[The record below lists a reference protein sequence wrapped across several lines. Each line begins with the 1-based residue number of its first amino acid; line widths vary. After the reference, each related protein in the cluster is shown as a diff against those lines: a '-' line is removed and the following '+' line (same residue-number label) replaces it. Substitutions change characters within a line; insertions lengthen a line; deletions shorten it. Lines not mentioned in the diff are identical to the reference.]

1 MATKFSEVKTVK
13 KDYGR
18 VEDGTYP
25 ARIVQL
31 VMLGEQLQTDW
42 KTGEA
47 LTTKNGDLDYRPEI
61 WVTFEFPT
69 ERVKY
74 EDDEGVEVDRP
85 RWTSKRYTFSF
96 GEKANFKKLMD
107 AVAPNAEVLDDLIGA
122 AGIVTVGSTSGGK
135 AKITGVTSPMK
146 GMTIPELENEPIVYD
161 LDDPDEEVFDSLP
174 DFLQENI
181 RNRRRDDEEEV
192 GEVEEN
198 EDPFSE

>member
-85 RWTSKRYTFSF
+85 RWTSIRYTFSF
-96 GEKANFKKLMD
+96 GEKANFKKLIN

-161 LDDPDEEVFDSLP
+161 LDEPDEEVFDSLP

-181 RNRRRDDEEEV
+181 RNRRREEDSVED
-192 GEVEEN
+192 VEEN
-198 EDPFSE
+198 EDPFAE